1 MPTVEDYFD
10 DDTDLPLPS
19 SSKGHLPSTGLQ
31 GALLEEITDDN
42 ELDFD
47 QVAEQGRGE
56 YGADSKAP
64 PPSAKG
70 KNVVRSYDNDVQR
83 PQGGGPQINPNT
95 PMGGFMGDMMKLQ
108 EVEEARMAKLKS
120 QFGNTTIA
128 QDPSL
133 YKSWNS
139 VYPLYFDAKASVK
152 TGRRVPRDSALWWPL
167 AAHIARACSSLGL
180 SSVLEPEKTHPA
192 DWENPG
198 RVKVQF
204 QKDGR
209 FLNPIIKNRTQLY
222 IQLARQMQIA
232 NPSLVPK
239 PEIKAKKADAADN
252 KPKPKAKGGKGK
264 ADAKG
269 NKAGPKPVLLP
280 TRTPAAPF
288 PWPAQ
293 DERLPIHSP
302 VASTGVAVSAVKRD
316 LETEKEN
323 KKKGITSG
331 FGGGGGDDAPPAKEK
346 QPKMKRMVVRGRR

>member
-31 GALLEEITDDN
+31 GALLEEITDDF
-42 ELDFD
+42 DFD

-56 YGADSKAP
+56 YGANSKAP

-70 KNVVRSYDNDVQR
+70 KDVVRSYDDVQR
-83 PQGGGPQINPNT
+83 PQGVPQMNPNT

-133 YKSWNS
+133 YKTWNS

-152 TGRRVPRDSALWWPL
+152 NGRRVPRESALWWPL

-222 IQLARQMQIA
+222 IQLARQMQQA

-239 PEIKAKKADAADN
+239 PEVKAKKADKAD
-252 KPKPKAKGGKGK
+252 PKPKDKKGKDKGKGK
-264 ADAKG
+264 AEVKR
-269 NKAGPKPVLLP
+269 VLLP
-280 TRTPAAPF
+280 SRPPAAPF
-288 PWPAQ
+288 PFPAQ

-302 VASTGVAVSAVKRD
+302 TASTGVAVNAVKRD

-331 FGGGGGDDAPPAKEK
+331 LGGGGDDAAPAKEK